1 MNEGYIETNTDQ
13 KETELTPEQEQ
24 LISLFRFGT
33 QVVVPR
39 GDETYE
45 NDWIFF
51 SCNGR
56 NVRVAKRDGSGTKD
70 VPVDDFLK
78 LNAESV
84 VLAD

>member
-1 MNEGYIETNTDQ
+1 MNEGYTETNTEQ
-13 KETELTPEQEQ
+13 KETELTPLQEQ

-33 QVVVPR
+33 QVAVAR
-39 GDETYE
+39 GDETFE
-45 NDWIFF
+45 NDWIYF
-51 SCNGR
+51 STNGR

-70 VPVDDFLK
+70 VAIEDFLK

>member
-1 MNEGYIETNTDQ
+1 MNEGYTETNIDP
-13 KETELTPEQEQ
+13 KESQLTPEQEQ

-33 QVVVPR
+33 QVVVER
-39 GDETYE
+39 GDETFE
-45 NDWIFF
+45 NDWIYF
-51 SCNGR
+51 SSTGR

-70 VPVDDFLK
+70 VVIEDFLK